1 MLLAFDIG
9 GTFIKYALVDE
20 AYQVSDSSKVPT
32 PATIE
37 EFWEALERVIAHS
50 RIE

>member
-20 AYQVSDSSKVPT
+20 AYQLLLRNSGKLLS
-32 PATIE
+32 A
-37 EFWEALERVIAHS
+37 
-50 RIE
+50 

>member
-32 PATIE
+32 PDSIE
-37 EFWEALERVIAHS
+37 DF
-50 RIE
+50 

>member
-20 AYQVSDSSKVPT
+20 AYQVSDSSKGSD
-32 PATIE
+32 A
-37 EFWEALERVIAHS
+37 RYY
-50 RIE
+50 